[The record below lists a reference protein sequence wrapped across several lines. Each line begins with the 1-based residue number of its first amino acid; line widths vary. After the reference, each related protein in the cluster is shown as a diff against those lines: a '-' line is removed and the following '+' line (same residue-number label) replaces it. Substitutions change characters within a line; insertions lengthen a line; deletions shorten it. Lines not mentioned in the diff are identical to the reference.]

1 MGPIM
6 ASMQKQSISLLA
18 AMGLSVDV
26 SGNDYRDLR
35 ALHYK
40 LFYTWN
46 KLNLIHLNYLNIF
59 LEDKMKVNIPKM
71 LWPLGLG
78 RFPVLQVPSGLQA

>member
-26 SGNDYRDLR
+26 SGNDYRDLG

-40 LFYTWN
+40 LFYT
-46 KLNLIHLNYLNIF
+46 
-59 LEDKMKVNIPKM
+59 
-71 LWPLGLG
+71 
-78 RFPVLQVPSGLQA
+78 